1 MKKVTTQRVK
11 QSMWSMLVGRPLS
24 ALGGFAVLLLLSRH
38 LPAAEY
44 GQYFS
49 VWAMAEIVILAS
61 NIGLIHAVYRYVSA
75 DERLDGVLTPHGP
88 VWQLV
93 GWRVLSLLPAVLL
106 PLVPAV
112 AGWLGQGALA
122 PQLVWSLGL
131 IIAGEGLARF
141 LEAIFD
147 SMLCQGRSQITLV
160 SRTAL
165 RLLGYGW
172 LVSSGQLHLGAVL
185 LVEVVATLG
194 GAVLGLGLLAA
205 VWRGAAHEHS
215 ERLSWRAMAGF
226 ALPAYIAQ
234 LLTLTYGPDA
244 LKLILAAVA
253 GPAALALFGFAFS
266 LAAVVQRYIPVN
278 LLAGVFRPVFVSA
291 AKKPDAAAVLSSLIG
306 MSIKVSWLMI
316 LPILCFLWSGG
327 SPALAAIS
335 GGNYAAAGP
344 VVTTVVLGLL
354 MIAVHLTLSMYC
366 LAIAVSWP
374 MLGATVCTVLVLP
387 LAAPLAREYG
397 AWGIAVV
404 FLLTEAVW
412 CAGCYYLLRRLSGGA
427 LQLDWRGLAR
437 LLGAAGVAVL
447 CGQALARAGLHW
459 LPTAALSGLASLAL
473 AWYWMPFSARERGW
487 LAAIL
492 PGGQRL
498 FGTAAAAPEP
508 RPVQVADAHD

>member
-1 MKKVTTQRVK
+1 MKKVTSQRVK
-11 QSMWSMLVGRPLS
+11 QSMLSMLVGRPLS
-24 ALGGFAVLLLLSRH
+24 ALGGFAVLLLLSRY

-49 VWAMAEIVILAS
+49 VWAIAEIVILAS
-61 NIGLIHAVYRYVSA
+61 NVGLIHAVYRYVSA

-93 GWRVLSLLPAVLL
+93 GWRMLSLLPAAVLL

-112 AGWLGQGALA
+112 GHWLGHADLA
-122 PQLVWSLGL
+122 PQLAWSLGL

-147 SMLCQGRSQITLV
+147 SMLCQGRSQITLL

-165 RLLGYGW
+165 RLLGYGYLAW
-172 LVSSGQLHLGAVL
+172 HGELHLTGVL
-185 LVEVVATLG
+185 LVEVLATLG
-194 GAVLGLGLLAA
+194 GALLGLGLLAA
-205 VWRGAAHEHS
+205 VWRGAAHEATA
-215 ERLSWRAMAGF
+215 RLHWRAMAGF
-226 ALPAYIAQ
+226 ALPAYVAQ
-234 LLTLTYGPDA
+234 VLTLTYGPDA
-244 LKLILAAVA
+244 LKLVLAAVA

-291 AKKPDAAAVLSSLIG
+291 ANKPDAAAVLSSLMG

-335 GGNYAAAGP
+335 GGNYAAAGA
-344 VVTTVVLGLL
+344 VVTTVVIGLL

-387 LAAPLAREYG
+387 LAPLLAREHG
-397 AWGIAVV
+397 ALGIAVV
-404 FLLTEAVW
+404 FVLTEAVW
-412 CAGCYYLLRRLSGGA
+412 CGACYALLRRLSQGA
-427 LQLDWRGLAR
+427 LQLDWGGLAR
-437 LLGAAGVAVL
+437 LLVAAGGAVL
-447 CGQALARAGLHW
+447 LGQGLSRGGAHW
-459 LPTAALSGLASLAL
+459 SVVATLSALASLAL
-473 AWYWMPFSARERGW
+473 AWYWMPFSPRERGW

-492 PGGQRL
+492 PGGRRL
-498 FGTAAAAPEP
+498 FGQP
-508 RPVQVADAHD
+508 ADQRQA

>member
-1 MKKVTTQRVK
+1 MKKVTTERVK

-38 LPAAEY
+38 LPAADY
-44 GQYFS
+44 GQYFT

-93 GWRVLSLLPAVLL
+93 GWRVLSLLPAMALV
-106 PLVPAV
+106 PLVPVA
-112 AGWLGQGALA
+112 AGWLGGAALA
-122 PQLVWSLGL
+122 PQLAWPLGL

-147 SMLCQGRSQITLV
+147 SMLCQGRSQLTLL
-160 SRTAL
+160 SRTVV
-165 RLLGYGW
+165 RLLGYGL
-172 LVSSGQLHLGAVL
+172 LVYQGQLRLDTVL
-185 LVEVVATLG
+185 LVEVVATVG
-194 GAVLGLGLLAA
+194 GALLGLGLLAQ
-205 VWRGAAHEHS
+205 VWWQAEHTAPAP
-215 ERLSWRAMAGF
+215 LSWRAMAGF
-226 ALPAYIAQ
+226 ALPAYVAQ
-234 LLTLTYGPDA
+234 VLTLTYGPDA
-244 LKLILAAVA
+244 LKLILTAVA
-253 GPAALALFGFAFS
+253 GPAALAQFGFAYS

-291 AKKPDAAAVLSSLIG
+291 AHKPDAAAVLSSLIG

-316 LPILCFLWSGG
+316 LPILCALWSGG

-335 GGNYAAAGP
+335 GGNYPAAGP
-344 VVTTVVLGLL
+344 VVTMVVLGLL

-387 LAAPLAREYG
+387 LAPLLAREHG
-397 AWGIAVV
+397 AWGIAAV
-404 FLLTEAVW
+404 FTLTEAVW
-412 CAGCYYLLRRLSGGA
+412 CGSCYALLRRLSQGQ
-427 LQLDWRGLAR
+427 LHLDWRGLAR
-437 LLGAAGVAVL
+437 LLAAAAVAVL
-447 CGQALARAGLHW
+447 LGQLLARSGLHW
-459 LPTAALSGLASLAL
+459 LGTGALSALACLAL

-498 FGTAAAAPEP
+498 LGGGAAG
-508 RPVQVADAHD
+508 ADRRQA